1 MLSVI
6 AGEVYEHK
14 SNLGVI
20 AFYAFATVVEGS
32 KSEFEAYYSA
42 SKFVIRVGGYQGE
55 GSCCMPHL
63 VEHWGEDDGNI
74 FEEVSPAVFSTECIV
89 LEDVVASHVNIELVT
104 FLPRLL
110 Q

>member
-1 MLSVI
+1 
-6 AGEVYEHK
+6 
-14 SNLGVI
+14 
-20 AFYAFATVVEGS
+20 
-32 KSEFEAYYSA
+32 
-42 SKFVIRVGGYQGE
+42 
-55 GSCCMPHL
+55 MPRL
-63 VEHWGEDDGNI
+63 VEHWGEDDGNT